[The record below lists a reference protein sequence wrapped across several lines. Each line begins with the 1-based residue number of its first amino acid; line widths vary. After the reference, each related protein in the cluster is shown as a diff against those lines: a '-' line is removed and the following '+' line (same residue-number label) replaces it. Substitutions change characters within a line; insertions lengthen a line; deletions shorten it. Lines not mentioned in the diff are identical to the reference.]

1 MMEDSKDKI
10 TTKQTGGF
18 LNIVEKASLFAM
30 TKHKGQKDD
39 DGRPYYYHLS
49 QVAGIIKELTFNPNL
64 VASAY
69 LHDTIEDTNTTYEEL
84 VKEFGKE
91 ISDWV
96 MEVTHEG
103 KKDNYG
109 YWFPR
114 LKTKEGIL
122 LKFADRL
129 SNLSRMD
136 CWNKQRQDQ
145 YLRKSKFWKS
155 EGAKQ

>member
-1 MMEDSKDKI
+1 MKNKD
-10 TTKQTGGF
+10 TKVVVKQAGGF

-49 QVAGIIKELTFNPNL
+49 QVAGIIKDLTSNPNL

-69 LHDTIEDTNTTYEEL
+69 LHDTVEDTDTTYEEL
-84 VKEFGKE
+84 IKEFGKE
-91 ISDWV
+91 IADWV

-136 CWNKQRQDQ
+136 SWDKERQDQ

-155 EGAKQ
+155 EMKK